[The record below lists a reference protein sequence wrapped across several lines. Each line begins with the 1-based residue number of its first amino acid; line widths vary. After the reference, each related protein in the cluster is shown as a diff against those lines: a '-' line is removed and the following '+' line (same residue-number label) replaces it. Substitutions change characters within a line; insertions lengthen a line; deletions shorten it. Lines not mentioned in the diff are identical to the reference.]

1 MSYSKADNAELEQ
14 KLQQQQEQQPQ
25 QYISNNNNNNFRPQ
39 LLRH

>member
-14 KLQQQQEQQPQ
+14 KLQQQQEQQ